1 MRTESLTIMF
11 TDVKGY
17 TAATSTQSHAEN
29 ARMLRRIERSVA
41 PVARVYGGR
50 VVKSIGDSYL
60 IVFRSPTEAVRCAAA
75 IQDRLHEYNRAEGSN
90 HELHVRIAMNMGEVR
105 VHRGDVFGE
114 PVNVAARLESITP
127 ADEIYLSQAMY
138 LTMNRSQLEVERVG
152 EFEFKGL
159 PEPVTVYRAKRF
171 ALAEAGAGGDAA
183 AAPAPEAADAGR
195 PAEPGAAARESAGAE
210 APGAADSGT
219 SGGIIAPS
227 RVVSVDGTLPFGG
240 VELAHW
246 RRMRWVRS
254 SYVALWALV
263 AAGVLGAAYLRYR
276 PAPDHEPLL
285 AAMQQALDQSRPAEA
300 LALATQIPTTATEDR
315 SKARRLRHRAVAQ
328 LIALGEH
335 DAARVQVAALL
346 EENGRDAEAL
356 LLRGL
361 LLGTKTREL
370 GGALSSIA
378 SALRLNPA
386 LAGRPE
392 VAQAVVQGYRD
403 PTARRTADQLVED
416 HLQHGAVPALKAALS
431 SAAFDAK
438 TRTLIAQRLE
448 KLGESQLVDWVA
460 LAIGDLRS
468 TSCKT
473 RLSAIARLVA
483 ESDERAVAPLRR
495 IADSRGCG
503 AAQARR
509 AVDSILGK

>member
-29 ARMLRRIERSVA
+29 ARMLRRIERSVS

-75 IQDRLHEYNRAEGSN
+75 IQDRLHEHNRAKNSG

-159 PEPVTVYRAKRF
+159 PEAVTVYRAKRF
-171 ALAEAGAGGDAA
+171 ALAEAGGAGAEAA
-183 AAPAPEAADAGR
+183 AAPAPEAADAGQAADPG
-195 PAEPGAAARESAGAE
+195 PAAPESAGAE
-210 APGAADSGT
+210 LPGAADTT
-219 SGGIIAPS
+219 SGGILAPS

-300 LALATQIPTTATEDR
+300 LALATQIPATATEDR

-328 LIALGEH
+328 LIALGDQ

-361 LLGTKTREL
+361 LLGAKTREL
-370 GGALSSIA
+370 AGALSSIA

-460 LAIGDLRS
+460 LAIADLRS

-503 AAQARR
+503 AVQARR